1 MNFFMTIES
10 LKTNGINFRSE
21 KKNINNK
28 LAGAKFLVTGT
39 LQNFTRAKIKE
50 EIERYGGKIISSV
63 SNNLDYLIVGEN
75 PGSKVKKAEKLGTV
89 KIINEE
95 DFLKL
100 VQSENIT
107 K

>member
-1 MNFFMTIES
+1 MNV
-10 LKTNGINFRSE
+10 RSE

-39 LQNFTRAKIKE
+39 LKNFTRIEIKE
-50 EIERYGGKIISSV
+50 EIERFGGKIISSI
-63 SNNLDYLIVGEN
+63 SKNLDYLIVGEN

-95 DFLKL
+95 DFFKL
-100 VQSENIT
+100 VQSKSII